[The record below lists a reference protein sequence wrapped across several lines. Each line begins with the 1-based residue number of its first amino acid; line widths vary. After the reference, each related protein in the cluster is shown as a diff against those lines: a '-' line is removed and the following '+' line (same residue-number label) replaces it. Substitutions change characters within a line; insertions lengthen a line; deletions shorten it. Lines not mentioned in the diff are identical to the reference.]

1 MRAMPPARVVPAYPY
16 GPPAPT
22 RRRPHG
28 GWYAVPA
35 VMTAGALLLYLYG
48 ILWGLAARAGKH
60 IVCDST
66 TSCAA
71 SPYEAGYTA
80 PGGPGWTVVTAGT
93 LFALALLVFAGLLA
107 ARRSRPPQGTA

>member
-1 MRAMPPARVVPAYPY
+1 MDPARVVPAYPN
-16 GPPAPT
+16 GPSAPG

-35 VMTAGALLLYLYG
+35 VMTLGALLISLYG
-48 ILWGLAARAGKH
+48 ALWGLVVRAGKH

-71 SPYEAGYTA
+71 SPYEAAYTT
-80 PGGPGWTVVTAGT
+80 PGWPVWTFVTAAT
-93 LFALALLVFAGLLA
+93 LFAMALLVSAGLLA
-107 ARRSRPPQGTA
+107 ARCRRLSQVTA

>member
-1 MRAMPPARVVPAYPY
+1 MRPMDPARVVPAYPY
-16 GPPAPT
+16 GPPAPR

-35 VMTAGALLLYLYG
+35 VMTLGALLISLYG
-48 ILWGLAARAGKH
+48 VLWGLAARTAKH

-71 SPYEAGYTA
+71 SPYEAAYTT
-80 PGGPGWTVVTAGT
+80 PGWPGWTFVTGAT
-93 LFALALLVFAGLLA
+93 LLTTALLVSAGLLA
-107 ARRSRPPQGTA
+107 ARRSGSRR

>member
-1 MRAMPPARVVPAYPY
+1 MRPTHPAGVVPAYPY
-16 GPPAPT
+16 GPPAPG

-35 VMTAGALLLYLYG
+35 VTTFGALLLCLYG
-48 ILWGLAARAGKH
+48 VLWGLAARAGKH

-66 TSCAA
+66 TNCAA

-80 PGGPGWTVVTAGT
+80 PGWPGWTFVTAGT
-93 LFALALLVFAGLLA
+93 LFALALLMCAGLFA
-107 ARRSRPPQGTA
+107 ARRSRPSQVTA